1 MARDKFI
8 LCRNCDA
15 IHHVTHFDKAPQ
27 YSVMGGEVQESPAED
42 WRVFVIAHAG
52 HMLEPLEGTGEKY
65 CPSGSVLDPMGETYI
80 EVTNGNARMLLKRTR
95 TSIDEPVQFHRVLG
109 HLSDNGTTIEIQEK
123 EIKNEMKYHFSWAPH
138 TFDDQKIGRFVELFR
153 EVVKDI
159 DPRSVRASEYSYT
172 DNNVSYAVLEDYMV
186 QALLGK
192 CAASFFPAELAFIE
206 RFVETHRSGSDV
218 MALVLRRQV
227 TITQIDRGNESGLSR
242 PSHIDTA
249 IHQKSRSAR

>member
-15 IHHVTHFDKAPQ
+15 IHHVTHFDKALRN
-27 YSVMGGEVQESPAED
+27 SVIGGEGQESPAED

-52 HMLEPLEGTGEKY
+52 HLLEPLEGTGERY
-65 CPSGSVLDPMGETYI
+65 CPSGSALDPMGETYI

-95 TSIDEPVQFHRVLG
+95 TTIDEPVQFHRVLG
-109 HLSDNGTTIEIQEK
+109 RLSDNGTTIEIQEK

-138 TFDDQKIGRFVELFR
+138 TFDDQKIACFVELFK

-172 DNNVSYAVLEDYMV
+172 DDNVSYAVLEDYMV
-186 QALLGK
+186 QALLSK
-192 CAASFFPAELAFIE
+192 CAASFVPAEVAFIK
-206 RFVETHRSGSDV
+206 RFVEMHRSGSDV
-218 MALVLRRQV
+218 AALVLRRQV
-227 TITQIDRGNESGLSR
+227 TIAQLEENESGLSR

-249 IHQKSRSAR
+249 VHQKSRSAR